1 MNDEIWDLY
10 TQDRIKTNQKM
21 MRSEKIPSH
30 LYHLYHSS
38 KLVYK
43 LHIQYH
49 YTLKLNDVHND

>member
-30 LYHLYHSS
+30 L
-38 KLVYK
+38 
-43 LHIQYH
+43 
-49 YTLKLNDVHND
+49 